1 MNNLV
6 SVRIQNK
13 YKTSFSLSHYLKHSH
28 STISKKVKTYCLVN
42 NLDCKNLKYEQEYQI
57 IKSINKVNYFINE
70 NGTKTPF
77 RRDIT
82 QEIYLLQKMGRTDEI
97 KILKD
102 ELSKLDNEL
111 FNPVNK
117 KFKDE
122 ILKVNDD
129 YKIGNKRK
137 LRSDC

>member
-28 STISKKVKTYCLVN
+28 STIDKKIKTYCLNN
-42 NLDCKNLKYEQEYQI
+42 NLDYKNLKYEQEYQI

-82 QEIYLLQKMGRTDEI
+82 QEIYLLQRLGRTDEI
-97 KILKD
+97 EKLKEELKKIIMKI
-102 ELSKLDNEL
+102 
-111 FNPVNK
+111 K
-117 KFKDE
+117 KQ
-122 ILKVNDD
+122 LN
-129 YKIGNKRK
+129 
-137 LRSDC
+137 